1 MKKKLL
7 AVSIVLYLSAALFIT
22 AQADFRGPG
31 SERGQRRGG
40 FFAGQD
46 FLPLRLLLQAK
57 DKIGLNAEQEKK
69 IGAMLEVHEQW
80 AIKFSAEM
88 KLKALKLRTAISAEK
103 TDFAKAEA
111 LIREQA
117 GMHADMQIA
126 RLRLQKDVQ
135 ALLTPEQTAKI
146 AELKKDFRSRGRDH
160 MNQRS
165 KRRLDPRN

>member
-7 AVSIVLYLSAALFIT
+7 AVSIVLFLSAALFIT

-40 FFAGQD
+40 FFADPD
-46 FLPLRLLLQAK
+46 FLPPRLLLQAK
-57 DKIGLNAEQEKK
+57 DKIGLNTDQEKK
-69 IGAMLEVHEQW
+69 IGAMLEAHEQW
-80 AIKFSAEM
+80 AIKFNAEM
-88 KLKALKLRTAISAEK
+88 KLKALKLRTAITAEK

-146 AELKKDFRSRGRDH
+146 AELKKEFRSRGRER
-160 MNQRS
+160 MNQRFE
-165 KRRLDPRN
+165 RRRDRRN

>member
-1 MKKKLL
+1 MKKRLL
-7 AVSIVLYLSAALFIT
+7 AVSIVLFLSAALFIT

-46 FLPLRLLLQAK
+46 FLPPRLLLQAK
-57 DKIGLNAEQEKK
+57 DKISLSPDQENK
-69 IGAMLEVHEQW
+69 IGAMLEAHEQW
-80 AIKFSAEM
+80 AIKFNAEM

-103 TDFAKAEA
+103 TDFTKAEA

-135 ALLTPEQTAKI
+135 AMLTPEQAAKI
-146 AELKKDFRSRGRDH
+146 AELKKEFRSRGHDR

-165 KRRLDPRN
+165 ARRRDRRN

>member
-7 AVSIVLYLSAALFIT
+7 VVSIVMFVSLALFIT
-22 AQADFRGPG
+22 AQPGFRGRDF
-31 SERGQRRGG
+31 ERGQRGGG
-40 FFAGQD
+40 FFAD
-46 FLPLRLLLQAK
+46 LDVLPLRLLMQAK
-57 DKIGLNAEQEKK
+57 DKIGLSADQEKK
-69 IGAMLEVHEQW
+69 IGAMLEAHEQW
-80 AIKFSAEM
+80 AIKFHAEM
-88 KLKALKLRTAISAEK
+88 KLKALKLRTAMTAEK

-126 RLRLQKDVQ
+126 RLRLQKDVR

-160 MNQRS
+160 KSQRS
-165 KRRLDPRN
+165 ERRRDRRD

>member
-7 AVSIVLYLSAALFIT
+7 AVSIVLFLSAALFIT
-22 AQADFRGPG
+22 AQADFRGPA

-40 FFAGQD
+40 FFADQD
-46 FLPLRLLLQAK
+46 FLPPRLLLQAK
-57 DKIGLNAEQEKK
+57 DKIGLNADQEKK
-69 IGAMLEVHEQW
+69 IGAMLEAHEQW
-80 AIKFSAEM
+80 AIKFGAEM
-88 KLKALKLRTAISAEK
+88 KLKALKLRTAMTAEK

-126 RLRLQKDVQ
+126 RLRLQKDVR

-160 MNQRS
+160 KSQRS
-165 KRRLDPRN
+165 ERRRDPRN